1 MVSTIA
7 ALLTAGGGSTPAGPG
22 LGADAGAGF
31 GTAAGQAN
39 TGTIKGRITVSGKA
53 PGNPVIRM
61 GMDPM
66 CSGINAGKRVV
77 DEVVVAT
84 LDGSLANAFIKLDG
98 TFPRTSVPVEPVTID
113 QRGCIYGPRVVGARV
128 GQALRVRNSDNLL
141 HNVHSISTATNGFN
155 VGQPMAGM
163 QYDFRLKDEE
173 ILKVKCDVHRWMA
186 AYVGVVSHPYFA
198 VSSVDGSF
206 AINGVP
212 AGRHAI
218 SAWHERFGTLK
229 QTADVKPGATT
240 TVAFMFAGIEKS

>member
-1 MVSTIA
+1 MNGHVLLAFTAA
-7 ALLTAGGGSTPAGPG
+7 ALV
-22 LGADAGAGF
+22 AGAGH
-31 GTAAGQAN
+31 GVAGAQAN
-39 TGTIKGRITVSGKA
+39 TGTIKGRISVSGKA

-66 CSGINAGKRVV
+66 CARINAGKRVV
-77 DEVVVAT
+77 DEVVVASA
-84 LDGSLANAFIKLDG
+84 DGSLANAFVKLEG
-98 TFPRTSVPVEPVTID
+98 SFPRTSVPVEPVTIG

-128 GQALRVRNSDNLL
+128 GQVLRVRNDDNLL

-155 VGQPMAGM
+155 VGQPVPGV

-173 ILKVKCDVHRWMA
+173 VLKLKCDVHRWMV

-198 VSSVDGSF
+198 VSSADGSF
-206 AINGVP
+206 TISGVP
-212 AGRHAI
+212 AGRHTI

-240 TVAFMFAGIEKS
+240 TVTFAYTGNEKS